1 VFHRNGHRVGLP
13 AFKGEIV
20 MNVMRRVFRKGTDNG
35 GTGGRVRRSLAA
47 VGVAA
52 AAAGLLTVG
61 AGQAN
66 ASTAF
71 TVHVTPNN
79 TFGLLLDVSGAS
91 TSPGAPVIDWW
102 ANGGSNQVWTF
113 YPVGNDVYE
122 IANQNSGQCLTTDG
136 IAGHG
141 VFQWPCVGSA
151 TQIWSTGLTPTSVSA
166 WTIGNPWS
174 GLYLDVSG
182 NNPWPGT
189 SLDVWYYNGGANQHF
204 AAL

>member
-1 VFHRNGHRVGLP
+1 MFRRGTGNGEGTVGSV
-13 AFKGEIV
+13 GRI
-20 MNVMRRVFRKGTDNG
+20 RRV
-35 GTGGRVRRSLAA
+35 LAA

-52 AAAGLLTVG
+52 AAAGLLALG

-79 TFGLLLDVSGAS
+79 TFGLLLDVSGGS
-91 TSPGAPVIDWW
+91 TSPGAQVIDWW
-102 ANGGSNQVWTF
+102 ANGGGNQVWTF

-141 VFQWPCVGSA
+141 VFQLPCAGAAS
-151 TQIWSTGLTPTSVSA
+151 QIWSTGLTPTSVSA
-166 WTIGNPWS
+166 WTISNPWS

-189 SLDVWYYNGGANQHF
+189 SLDVWYYNGGANQYF

>member
-1 VFHRNGHRVGLP
+1 
-13 AFKGEIV
+13 
-20 MNVMRRVFRKGTDNG
+20 MNVMRQVFRRGIGNDRGTVG
-35 GTGGRVRRSLAA
+35 AVGRVRRGLAA

-52 AAAGLLTVG
+52 AAAGLLALG

-79 TFGLLLDVSGAS
+79 TFGLLLDVSGGS
-91 TSPGAPVIDWW
+91 TSPGAQVIDWW
-102 ANGGSNQVWTF
+102 ANGGGNQVWTF

-141 VFQWPCVGSA
+141 VFQLPCAGAAS
-151 TQIWSTGLTPTSVSA
+151 QIWSTGLTPTSVGA
-166 WTIGNPWS
+166 WTISNPWS

-189 SLDVWYYNGGANQHF
+189 SPDVWYYNGGANQYF

>member
-1 VFHRNGHRVGLP
+1 
-13 AFKGEIV
+13 
-20 MNVMRRVFRKGTDNG
+20 MNVMRRVFRKGTDIG

-52 AAAGLLTVG
+52 AAAGLLAVG

-91 TSPGAPVIDWW
+91 TSPGAEVIDWW

-113 YPVGNDVYE
+113 YPVGDDVYE

-141 VFQWPCVGSA
+141 VFQWPCAGSV
-151 TQIWSTGLTPTSVSA
+151 TQIWSTT
-166 WTIGNPWS
+166 
-174 GLYLDVSG
+174 
-182 NNPWPGT
+182 
-189 SLDVWYYNGGANQHF
+189 
-204 AAL
+204 

>member
-1 VFHRNGHRVGLP
+1 
-13 AFKGEIV
+13 
-20 MNVMRRVFRKGTDNG
+20 MNVMRRVFRKGTDIG
-35 GTGGRVRRSLAA
+35 GTGGRVRRSLAG

-52 AAAGLLTVG
+52 AAAGLLAVG

-91 TSPGAPVIDWW
+91 TSPGAEVIDWW

-113 YPVGNDVYE
+113 YPVGDDVYE

-141 VFQWPCVGSA
+141 VFQWPCAGSV

-166 WTIGNPWS
+166 WTISNPWS

-189 SLDVWYYNGGANQHF
+189 SLIVWYYNGGANQHF